1 MADSGHPP
9 AELHER
15 LLICRTIKLN
25 AGAHGGHRRCCHAQ
39 MQKNAQNKPQIA
51 RFILCVHTTLQVCC
65 NLFLTFCQVPRDQQI
80 GGFAVALDAGFLR
93 EGLQIGVVDLL
104 RCVLHLALILLVVRV
119 CRADVGEDTV

>member
-25 AGAHGGHRRCCHAQ
+25 AGAHGGHRRCCLAQ

-51 RFILCVHTTLQVCC
+51 RLILCVHTTLQVYC
-65 NLFLTFCQVPRDQQI
+65 NLFLTFCGMCSSHAQNDCDVNPSQLLHSETVKAVPYGCCIDFTLHPI
-80 GGFAVALDAGFLR
+80 G
-93 EGLQIGVVDLL
+93 
-104 RCVLHLALILLVVRV
+104 
-119 CRADVGEDTV
+119 